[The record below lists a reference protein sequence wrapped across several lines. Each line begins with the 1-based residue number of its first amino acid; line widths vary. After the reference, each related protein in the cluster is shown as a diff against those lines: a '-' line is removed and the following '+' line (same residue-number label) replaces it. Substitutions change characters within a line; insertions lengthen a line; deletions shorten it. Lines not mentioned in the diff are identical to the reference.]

1 MEVFILNGRKMEL
14 IAKGAEANLYLD
26 GKLLVKHRIKKEYR
40 IRELDERLRKSR
52 TRHEAKLLE
61 NAKGLIPVPSVYEV
75 DLKENRIVMEFIN
88 GITVKDV
95 IESGKE
101 IQLGDICKKIG
112 IYISRLHDMNLVHG
126 DLTTSNMIIRG
137 LCPRNSETESRI
149 LKDNEVYFIDFG
161 LGTTSTRIEDKAM
174 DMVVLK
180 KSLMATH
187 TGKFEIIWNGIMG
200 GYRNSKN
207 FDEISKRIGVIEKR
221 VRYA

>member
-95 IESGKE
+95 IESGKD

-207 FDEISKRIGVIEKR
+207 FDEISKRIGIIEKR